1 MQRKLFVIGPSQSG
15 KTCLAVGLANTYY
28 GKTLFRRAFRAKAGG
43 QESQLRLSNL
53 TKMIEGEKWPEGNI
67 GKYPLDFVFEKK
79 GKTERFFFNDYKG
92 EDSTSPAF
100 LKELGELDNND
111 GVILLVNPGF
121 NFPCVRDAKGNVRRA
136 TDAEATADKKPEGY
150 FVLSAFDDSPLAR
163 EWLVD
168 QKSIYDQ
175 LIRNLNTKN
184 NGELKAV
191 TAKPVVAVV
200 VTASDRIGREGDL
213 LAIRPQFEKFLAQ
226 IATGLEAAGFEWRS
240 FRVSITGVLAD
251 QSKPRLDLGLANTP
265 ARPFLWVLHKLWWR
279 SVRGK
284 WICAVKWAAGIV
296 LAAGFS
302 LGAYA
307 WTIADNWEKQ
317 SELINA
323 EINAIKESG
332 GKRGSTN
339 DIGKVDGLFS
349 AFTPIL
355 PNIRK
360 EYNALL
366 DIWEGDKPEVRIKH
380 VRYVLR
386 ESSKEHGLPVL
397 GKLYPLADI
406 IDGQE
411 SATEGKAKIAEEL
424 DRRLGDE
431 WREFAIPDFARSAL
445 TNATQKAVS
454 EFQAQLKNWSPVTT
468 NGDTAK
474 AELIALVAT
483 NALLWRMDYAVNSR
497 SLEALAE
504 LYPTRFPTNEFLTSE
519 LVSEQWET
527 RGKPAFDKAV
537 KAYLDGIVSEIIR
550 RNGDLTIIDAD
561 KEIINSKAKAIGNP
575 FNREEALEYVTK
587 AVAAEEKER
596 IDSLRKIALDWIN
609 DKERFNL
616 KRNRTGDDSF
626 WAEYECFVKAN
637 QSNPFIE
644 SIIRPAVYAQ
654 AERWLENDIKAF
666 GRLKCG
672 DVNFVKSVDDVFE
685 PFKKLCRKIA
695 NEEQPFCQSW
705 AWHFAKKCVNDN
717 LIDGAMSCFPQ
728 SFKITKVEGRIDYGD
743 FRNTYEGTE
752 LTVDFDATPF
762 DDKLVP
768 FKLVKGKELQ
778 KSDNRKLIEL
788 PFNPC
793 SYNIHPFDRFR
804 IRLKANDKIV
814 CGRHLNCEVSNNS
827 YSGFLFSSLDWKHGV
842 QIGGEFDLRK
852 ETVFVGKG
860 EWWQG
865 RLTTKDPTPEA
876 YVKIYGQLKGNS
888 IQDMVEKAKSDAEM
902 TKKGATK

>member
-15 KTCLAVGLANTYY
+15 KTCLAVGLANTFY

-121 NFPCVRDAKGNVRRA
+121 NFPCVHDAKGNVRRA
-136 TDAEATADKKPEGY
+136 TDAEATAEMKPEGY
-150 FVLSAFDDSPLAR
+150 FILSAFDDSPLAR

-168 QKSIYDQ
+168 QKGIYDQ

-184 NGELKAV
+184 NGELKAAR
-191 TAKPVVAVV
+191 AKPVVAVV
-200 VTASDRIGREGDL
+200 VTASDRIGRGGDL
-213 LAIRPQFEKFLAQ
+213 LAIRPQFEKFLTK

-366 DIWEGDKPEVRIKH
+366 DIWEGDKPEIRMNHWGYI
-380 VRYVLR
+380 LR
-386 ESSKEHGLPVL
+386 EESKEEHGLFVMD
-397 GKLYPLADI
+397 KLYPLADI
-406 IDGQE
+406 IEGQK
-411 SATEGKAKIAEEL
+411 SATEGLAELAEEL
-424 DRRLGDE
+424 DRRIGDE
-431 WREFAIPDFARSAL
+431 WRKFAIPDFARSAS
-445 TNATQKAVS
+445 TNATQNVVS
-454 EFQAQLKNWSPVTT
+454 EFQKQLTKWNPVTT
-468 NGDTAK
+468 SGDTAK
-474 AELIALVAT
+474 AELIADVTT
-483 NALLWRMDYAVNSR
+483 NALLWRMDYAVNCR
-497 SLEALAE
+497 SLEVLAE
-504 LYPTRFPTNEFLTSE
+504 LCPACITTNEFITSE
-519 LVSEQWET
+519 FVSEQWKT
-527 RGKPAFDKAV
+527 RGKPAFDKAC
-537 KAYLDGIVSEIIR
+537 KAYLDGIVSEIKNR
-550 RNGDLTIIDAD
+550 SGRPTLEKSD
-561 KEIINSKAKAIGNP
+561 KDKVE
-575 FNREEALEYVTK
+575 TK
-587 AVAAEEKER
+587 A
-596 IDSLRKIALDWIN
+596 N
-609 DKERFNL
+609 
-616 KRNRTGDDSF
+616 
-626 WAEYECFVKAN
+626 
-637 QSNPFIE
+637 
-644 SIIRPAVYAQ
+644 AV
-654 AERWLENDIKAF
+654 
-666 GRLKCG
+666 G
-672 DVNFVKSVDDVFE
+672 V
-685 PFKKLCRKIA
+685 
-695 NEEQPFCQSW
+695 
-705 AWHFAKKCVNDN
+705 
-717 LIDGAMSCFPQ
+717 
-728 SFKITKVEGRIDYGD
+728 
-743 FRNTYEGTE
+743 
-752 LTVDFDATPF
+752 
-762 DDKLVP
+762 
-768 FKLVKGKELQ
+768 
-778 KSDNRKLIEL
+778 
-788 PFNPC
+788 
-793 SYNIHPFDRFR
+793 PFDRF
-804 IRLKANDKIV
+804 AA
-814 CGRHLNCEVSNNS
+814 
-827 YSGFLFSSLDWKHGV
+827 LD
-842 QIGGEFDLRK
+842 
-852 ETVFVGKG
+852 
-860 EWWQG
+860 
-865 RLTTKDPTPEA
+865 
-876 YVKIYGQLKGNS
+876 Y
-888 IQDMVEKAKSDAEM
+888 M
-902 TKKGATK
+902 TKAVEEMVKDWVADKRRDCHVWVEENINKRPNRKRTGI